1 MHKTKTIKIWQYRSV
16 VQKKLLF
23 YRIIFSKITSQTQ
36 IKIFDIMEISKW
48 NQFPLLAQFFFF
60 QLNKILNQFDFTG
73 TA

>member
-48 NQFPLLAQFFFF
+48 NQFPLLAQFLLFSDL
-60 QLNKILNQFDFTG
+60 QNSKSV
-73 TA
+73 

>member
-23 YRIIFSKITSQTQ
+23 YRMIFSKITLQTQ

-48 NQFPLLAQFFFF
+48 NQFPLLAQFLFF
-60 QLNKILNQFDFTG
+60 QINKILNQFDFTG

>member
-36 IKIFDIMEISKW
+36 IKIFDIMVIFEW
-48 NQFPLLAQFFFF
+48 NQFPLLAQFLLFSDL
-60 QLNKILNQFDFTG
+60 QNSKSV
-73 TA
+73 